1 MNYVFKNPGLGKL
14 IENVMMIISF
24 EKLALYGYKDL
35 VEVMCLGVHFR
46 ILYFSSV
53 KWNLWAKGDHF

>member
-53 KWNLWAKGDHF
+53 K